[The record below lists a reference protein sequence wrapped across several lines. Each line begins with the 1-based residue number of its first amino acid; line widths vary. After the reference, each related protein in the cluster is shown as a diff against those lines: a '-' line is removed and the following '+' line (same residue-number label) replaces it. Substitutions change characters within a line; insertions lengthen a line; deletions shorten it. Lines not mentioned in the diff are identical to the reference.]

1 MGLMKVVKKSYSFL
15 RGVKGRF
22 CQRGVLV
29 ERLTQRSVMED
40 IPFLVNT
47 LEWVNGGYIL
57 ISKSCHVFG
66 LWSLLIS

>member
-29 ERLTQRSVMED
+29 ERLTQRSVMVD

-47 LEWVNGGYIL
+47 LEWVNGGI
-57 ISKSCHVFG
+57 F
-66 LWSLLIS
+66 